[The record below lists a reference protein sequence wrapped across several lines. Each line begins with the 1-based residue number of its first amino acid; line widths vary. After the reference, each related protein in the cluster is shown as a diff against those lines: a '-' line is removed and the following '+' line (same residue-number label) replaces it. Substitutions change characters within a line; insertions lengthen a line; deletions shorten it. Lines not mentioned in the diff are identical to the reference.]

1 MVSIMSRTN
10 TLLYTLPRFFTWRA
24 PGFRSIC
31 SGFASQS
38 EEVHPFRE
46 ELDTGSAVFTLET
59 GVISPLTN
67 GAVVARVG
75 GTEVFSTVVSS
86 KDDALKDF
94 LPLTVCICFSSL

>member
-1 MVSIMSRTN
+1 M
-10 TLLYTLPRFFTWRA
+10 
-24 PGFRSIC
+24 
-31 SGFASQS
+31 
-38 EEVHPFRE
+38 
-46 ELDTGSAVFTLET
+46 FTLET